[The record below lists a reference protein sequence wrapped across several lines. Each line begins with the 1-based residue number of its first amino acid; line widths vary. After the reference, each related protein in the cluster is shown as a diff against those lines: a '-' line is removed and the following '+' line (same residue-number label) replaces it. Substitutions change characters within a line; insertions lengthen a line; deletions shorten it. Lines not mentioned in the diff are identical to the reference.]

1 MEELYKIT
9 LSGDET
15 PIEGFASVTLQEAG
29 EFLAANQEHYD
40 EPNSCGDTVKYI
52 LVPLNAE

>member
-9 LSGDET
+9 LSGDEN

>member
-29 EFLAANQEHYD
+29 EFLAANQEVYD

>member
-52 LVPLNAE
+52 LVPLTAE

>member
-15 PIEGFASVTLQEAG
+15 PIEGFASVTLDVAE
-29 EFLAANQEHYD
+29 EFLAANQEVYE

-52 LVPLNAE
+52 LVPLTAE